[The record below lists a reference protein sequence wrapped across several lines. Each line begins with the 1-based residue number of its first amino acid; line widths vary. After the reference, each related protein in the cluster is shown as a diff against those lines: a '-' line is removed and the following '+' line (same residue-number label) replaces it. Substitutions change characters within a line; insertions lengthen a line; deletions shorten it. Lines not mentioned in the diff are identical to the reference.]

1 MYKENI
7 RFEFEWVNEDCIVDE
22 MSLVVTAGFILE
34 QAAEHDGEGK
44 VILYTGLEES
54 FGIIHAL
61 YKSR

>member
-1 MYKENI
+1 MSL
-7 RFEFEWVNEDCIVDE
+7 RVNEDCIADE

-34 QAAEHDGEGK
+34 QVAEHDGEGK